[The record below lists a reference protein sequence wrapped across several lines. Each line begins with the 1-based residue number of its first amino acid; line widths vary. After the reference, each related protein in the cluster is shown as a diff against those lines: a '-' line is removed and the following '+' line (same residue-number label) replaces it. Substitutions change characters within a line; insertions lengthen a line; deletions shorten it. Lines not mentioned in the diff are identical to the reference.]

1 MVLADA
7 LHLNDSASLLSV
19 RSHKGW
25 CPSVSNI
32 HGHGAGL
39 RELEVAVDDV
49 RQIREVEAQ
58 AVLVLLA
65 PVGCAEF
72 VALVFKVDL
81 GVGQEGSVDVS
92 AIDNSGIPVAEN
104 WSCLYHLCDRFG

>member
-7 LHLNDSASLLSV
+7 LHLDNSASLLSV

-25 CPSVSNI
+25 CPPISNV
-32 HGHGAGL
+32 HSHGARL
-39 RELEVAVDDV
+39 CELEVAVDDV
-49 RQIREVEAQ
+49 RQVREVEAQ

-72 VALVFKVDL
+72 VALVFEVDL
-81 GVGQEGSVDVS
+81 GVGQKGSVDVS

-104 WSCLYHLCDRFG
+104 WSCLCHLCDRFG